1 MGEDLLET
9 MVVLPHLYHI
19 KLGDAVL
26 LHTHGHGDAVLL
38 DEHGEAW
45 RRGIREEIDKGTGEG
60 GIEGKGGGE
69 REEETRDAP
78 IRDLSNHQL
87 KSTLMAPV
95 EVKENVKKKQKKN
108 WVMGAAY

>member
-1 MGEDLLET
+1 ME
-9 MVVLPHLYHI
+9 
-19 KLGDAVL
+19 KGD
-26 LHTHGHGDAVLL
+26 
-38 DEHGEAW
+38 
-45 RRGIREEIDKGTGEG
+45 RGIREEIDKGTGEG

-95 EVKENVKKKQKKN
+95 EVKENVKKKKTGL
-108 WVMGAAY
+108 WVLHINAKHPICRVC